1 MSRLSEHLAAVL
13 LEPILGEGGII
24 VPSDEYFP
32 GVRRLCD
39 KYGALFIADEVQ
51 TGMGRTGKMFC
62 VEHWNV
68 EPDILCL
75 GKAFGG
81 GIMPAGKAST
91 EELFVFIA
99 TIHSI
104 SLGAFMGSE
113 KLWTP
118 IFANPFLHTT
128 TFGGN
133 PLACAAAIATINVLL
148 EERLCD
154 RARTM
159 GDLFLAKLKSTIKPY
174 TPQLTV
180 EARGKGLMIALEFVD
195 TDIGFRVSRGLFK
208 EKVLVA
214 GTLVNAKTIRI
225 EPPLTITAEQIDN
238 VINALGKVLKEVAS
252 EMKPQVANELLLKTI
267 PTNLIQ
273 RTVLSRQLWG
283 LSNKLLFFFSALYS
297 LDCFEFLII

>member
-1 MSRLSEHLAAVL
+1 MRVRLDRCGQSQEPRLSLAAVL

-24 VPSDEYFP
+24 VPDDDYFP

-39 KYGALFIADEVQ
+39 KYGALLIVDEVQ

-68 EPDILCL
+68 EPDIICL

-81 GIMPAGKAST
+81 GIMPAGMKTS
-91 EELFVFIA
+91 
-99 TIHSI
+99 IHHGSRDADH
-104 SLGAFMGSE
+104 SFALGAFIGSE

-118 IFANPFLHTT
+118 IFSNPFLHTT

-154 RARTM
+154 RARTV
-159 GDLFLAKLKSTIKPY
+159 GDIFLAKLKSTIKPY
-174 TPQLTV
+174 SPYLVV

-195 TDIGFRVSRGLFK
+195 TEVGFRVSKSLFR
-208 EKVLVA
+208 EKILVA

-225 EPPLTITAEQIDN
+225 EPPLTITLEQVDI
-238 VINALGKVLKEVAS
+238 VISSLAKVLKEIAT
-252 EMKPQVANELLLKTI
+252 EMKPAAIIEAPLKPVPCNI
-267 PTNLIQ
+267 LQ
-273 RTVLSRQLWG
+273 QTVLSRQL
-283 LSNKLLFFFSALYS
+283 
-297 LDCFEFLII
+297 

>member
-1 MSRLSEHLAAVL
+1 MRHIPFNDLLALEQTLSCLQFTGDDAAAVL
-13 LEPILGEGGII
+13 LEPILGEGGVI
-24 VPSDEYFP
+24 VPNDEYFP

-81 GIMPAGKAST
+81 GIMPT
-91 EELFVFIA
+91 
-99 TIHSI
+99 
-104 SLGAFMGSE
+104 GAFIGSE
-113 KLWTP
+113 KLWAP
-118 IFANPFLHTT
+118 IFNNPFLHTT

-154 RARTM
+154 RARTV
-159 GDLFLAKLKSTIKPY
+159 GDIFLSKLKSTIKPY
-174 TPQLTV
+174 TPHLTLD
-180 EARGKGLMIALEFVD
+180 ARGIGLMLAIEFVD
-195 TDIGFRVSRGLFK
+195 TDIGFRVSKDLFR
-208 EKVLVA
+208 EKILVA

-225 EPPLTITAEQIDN
+225 EPPLTITLEQIDN
-238 VINALGKVLKEVAS
+238 VINALSKVLKEIAS
-252 EMKPQVANELLLKTI
+252 ELKPQLVNDIIGKTTPI
-267 PTNLIQ
+267 NILQ
-273 RTVLSRQLWG
+273 RTVLSRQL
-283 LSNKLLFFFSALYS
+283 
-297 LDCFEFLII
+297 